1 MSGSVDTAYNSTQET
16 CIAKV
21 LQLLIQSLLF
31 EEVIFELRSELGEV
45 DVSNTE
51 VDLYLIPQVGFLEKL
66 PLR

>member
-31 EEVIFELRSELGEV
+31 EEVIFELRSELGESANQEMRGKGLV
-45 DVSNTE
+45 DREFS
-51 VDLYLIPQVGFLEKL
+51 
-66 PLR
+66 